1 MGLSVEMEQS
11 AEEWSE
17 IKGLVLCVNGWG
29 GMKGT
34 RWLLYQ
40 VITSFKVV

>member
-17 IKGLVLCVNGWG
+17 IKGLVLCVNGWNE
-29 GMKGT
+29 
-34 RWLLYQ
+34 RH
-40 VITSFKVV
+40 KVVIIPSDHFF